1 MDIKG
6 YQARMARSALGVSR
20 DELAEA
26 SGVSVAA
33 LQNFENGKRTPQGR
47 TLRDIRQTLEQFG
60 VEFIDRGVRLTMQAH
75 QNACEESED

>member
-6 YQARMARSALGVSR
+6 YQARMARAALGVSR

-33 LQNFENGKRTPQGR
+33 LQNFENGKRTPQDR
-47 TLRDIRQTLEQFG
+47 TLRDIRQTLERYG
-60 VEFIDRGVRLTMQAH
+60 VDFIERGARLTKKAH
-75 QNACEESED
+75 QQACEDTGG